1 MAERRKTKRKY
12 LMFYTRVFDVENSKL
27 LGHLV
32 DITPAGVMVISE
44 QTLPAGQPFRLRI
57 ELSPEV
63 AAEPFLEFDARS
75 VWCHQDVNPQFYNTG
90 FELSGITPESVAVIE
105 RIIEAYGFRD
115 N

>member
-1 MAERRKTKRKY
+1 VADRRKTKRKY
-12 LMFYTRVFDVENSKL
+12 LMFYTRIFDVNTTKV

-32 DITPAGVMVISE
+32 DITPVGAMLISE
-44 QTLPAGQPFRLRI
+44 HAVPAGQDFRLKM

-63 AAEPFLEFDARS
+63 AAQPYLEVEARS
-75 VWCHQDVNPQFYNTG
+75 LWCHQDINPQFYNTG
-90 FELSGITPESVAVIE
+90 FEFIAITAESVAIIE

>member
-1 MAERRKTKRKY
+1 VDDRRQTKRKY
-12 LMFYTRVFDVENSKL
+12 LMFYTRIFDAHNGKH

-32 DITPAGVMVISE
+32 DITPVGAMLISE
-44 QTLPAGQPFRLRI
+44 QAMPAGQDYRLKL

-63 AAEPFLEFDARS
+63 AAQAYLELDARS
-75 VWCHQDVNPQFYNTG
+75 LWCHQDVNPQFFNTG
-90 FELSGITPESVAVIE
+90 FELVAVTPESVAIIE